1 MAKEK
6 KEKEE
11 GKQKRIIIGTV
22 FFVSFRLSIFRLS
35 FFFSIVET
43 LTLYI
48 HLDRPSRSIIFFFF
62 VKIPPTYSQCK
73 IKKTEHARTYQKATH
88 RRINKESKP

>member
-11 GKQKRIIIGTV
+11 GKQKRIIIGTK
-22 FFVSFRLSIFRLS
+22 FFVFFRLSIFRLS
-35 FFFSIVET
+35 PFFHRRNIDP
-43 LTLYI
+43 LYTFGSAVQI
-48 HLDRPSRSIIFFFF
+48 HHFFFF
-62 VKIPPTYSQCK
+62 VKIPPTYSRCK
-73 IKKTEHARTYQKATH
+73 IKKKEHARTYHKAIR